1 MHIFIFYCRK
11 EQHIPAIENERVL
24 QNIAKHKL
32 IDRFSIKCNKLK
44 RSAYLCN
51 KKKRRGTYRQVMEQ
65 IENIMGIR
73 TTHIYDAYTSKKNKR
88 QQKIK
93 ADSN

>member
-1 MHIFIFYCRK
+1 
-11 EQHIPAIENERVL
+11 
-24 QNIAKHKL
+24 
-32 IDRFSIKCNKLK
+32 
-44 RSAYLCN
+44 
-51 KKKRRGTYRQVMEQ
+51 MEQ